1 MPHAFDPARW
11 DPIGPGQD
19 PRGTRFQAPFG
30 VVEARWWPARIQLFH
45 VLPRL
50 QAPAS
55 PDLLP
60 PVGDHCDSFGS
71 LPRIGP
77 VPTGANITDAR
88 ARDLALQAG
97 RWLGPGAAALQT
109 ACVLALRALARAH
122 PKAAGTGDPGLLE
135 ARFDRAGIV
144 FTLASG
150 GFPPGSLR
158 AGLRGWPRDEADRER
173 ERAVLAQVRIRP
185 DALLP
190 ALRKLR
196 WIRPNTGTLEAV
208 EKIRLA
214 LPDLATAH
222 ARLAAFHGVEETLA
236 QAGADL
242 GRLARDNG
250 LPPLVLETP

>member
-1 MPHAFDPARW
+1 MSRAFDPTHWR
-11 DPIGPGQD
+11 PIGPGLD
-19 PRGTRFQAPFG
+19 PRGTRFQTPFG
-30 VVEARWWPARIQLFH
+30 VVEGRWWPARIQLFH

-55 PDLLP
+55 LDLLP
-60 PVGDHCDSFGS
+60 LVGDHCDSFGS

-77 VPTGANITDAR
+77 LPTGPQIADAR
-88 ARDLALQAG
+88 ARDLALQAS
-97 RWLGPGAAALQT
+97 RWLGPGAAALQM

-122 PKAAGTGDPGLLE
+122 PKAAGTADPGLLV
-135 ARFDRAGIV
+135 AKFDRTGIV
-144 FTLASG
+144 FALASG
-150 GFPPGSLR
+150 GVPPGSLH

-173 ERAVLAQVRIRP
+173 ERKILAQARIRP

-196 WIRPNTGTLEAV
+196 RIRPTTGTIEALE
-208 EKIRLA
+208 KLPLA
-214 LPDLATAH
+214 LPDFATAH
-222 ARLAAFHGVEETLA
+222 IRLAAFHGVEETLA

-242 GRLARDNG
+242 RRLARDNG